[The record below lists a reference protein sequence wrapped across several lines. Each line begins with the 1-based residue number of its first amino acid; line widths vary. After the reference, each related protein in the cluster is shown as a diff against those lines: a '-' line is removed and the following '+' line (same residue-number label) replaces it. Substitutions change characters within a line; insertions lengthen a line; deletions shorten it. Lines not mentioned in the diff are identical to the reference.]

1 MKISNK
7 NNRLITN
14 LESWKTAFIEVD
26 KKSKEDNG
34 KSNWEEGRSA
44 CTLAKYFTTPN
55 IEESDGIKKIE
66 EYFKALGFSN
76 PRFESA
82 EIEHPSPFDEYSSP
96 RMQDLVIW
104 GESEKGRILACIEAK
119 VDEEFGDVL
128 NKAYKK
134 AKQEFDKNPNS
145 KSKRK
150 ARIEELC
157 KKYLDVNPEDIKP
170 KDETNIRYQLLY
182 YLAGSVCEVKEKD
195 NVVFMPIMVF
205 KTDEYNETKGKR
217 NRKDYD
223 RFIKA
228 LKFDEMCDDGKQ
240 FNKRTFE
247 GIDVYISYIEIDFQT
262 KE

>member
-7 NNRLITN
+7 NNRLITD

-26 KKSKEDNG
+26 KEK
-34 KSNWEEGRSA
+34 NWKEGRSA
-44 CTLAKYFTTPN
+44 CNLAKYFTTPN
-55 IEESDGIKKIE
+55 IEESDGIEKIK
-66 EYFKALGFSN
+66 EYLKSLGFSN

-82 EIEHPSPFDEYSSP
+82 EIEHPSPFDEYSRP

-104 GESEKGRILACIEAK
+104 GESKKRHILACIEAK

-170 KDETNIRYQLLY
+170 KDKTNIRYQLLH
-182 YLAGSVCEVKEKD
+182 YLAGSICEAECCAD
-195 NVVFMPIMVF
+195 VVFMPIMVF
-205 KTDEYNETKGKR
+205 KTDEYNKKKGER
-217 NRKDYD
+217 NRKDYE
-223 RFIKA
+223 RFIEA
-228 LKFDEMCDDGKQ
+228 LDFKECNKDKKIL
-240 FNKRTFE
+240 KRTFE
-247 GIDVYISYIEIDFQT
+247 GIDVYISYIEIDFE
-262 KE
+262 KLRK

>member
-26 KKSKEDNG
+26 KEN
-34 KSNWEEGRSA
+34 NWKEGRSA

-55 IEESDGIKKIE
+55 IEKSYGIKKIK
-66 EYFKALGFSN
+66 EYFEALGFSN

-82 EIEHPSPFDEYSSP
+82 EIEHPSPFDEYSRP

-104 GESEKGRILACIEAK
+104 GESEKGRILVCIEAK

-170 KDETNIRYQLLY
+170 KDKTNIRYQLLH
-182 YLAGSVCEVKEKD
+182 YLAGSICEAKEKD

-205 KTDEYNETKGKR
+205 KTDEYNKKKGDR
-217 NRKDYD
+217 NREDYE
-223 RFIKA
+223 RFRKA
-228 LKFDEMCDDGKQ
+228 LKFEMCNEEKGI
-240 FNKRTFE
+240 FKRTFE
-247 GIDVYISYIEIDFQT
+247 GIDVYISYIEIGF
-262 KE
+262 EN

>member
-26 KKSKEDNG
+26 KEK
-34 KSNWEEGRSA
+34 NWKEGRSA

-55 IEESDGIKKIE
+55 IEESYGREKIK
-66 EYFKALGFSN
+66 EYLEALGFSN
-76 PRFESA
+76 PKFNSA
-82 EIEHPSPFDEYSSP
+82 EIEHPSPFDEYSRP

-104 GESEKGRILACIEAK
+104 GESKKRHILACIEAK

-150 ARIEELC
+150 ARIEDLC

-170 KDETNIRYQLLY
+170 KDKTNIRYQLLH
-182 YLAGSVCEVKEKD
+182 YLAGSICEAKEKD

-205 KTDEYNETKGKR
+205 KTDEYNKKKGDR
-217 NRKDYD
+217 NSKDYEQ
-223 RFIKA
+223 FIKA
-228 LKFDEMCDDGKQ
+228 LKFEMCNEEKGI
-240 FNKRTFE
+240 FKRTFE
-247 GIDVYISYIEIDFQT
+247 DIDVYISYIEIDFKT

>member
-26 KKSKEDNG
+26 KEK
-34 KSNWEEGRSA
+34 NWKEGRSA

-55 IEESDGIKKIE
+55 IEESDGIEKIK
-66 EYFKALGFSN
+66 EYLKSLGFSN

-82 EIEHPSPFDEYSSP
+82 EIEHPSPFDEYSRP

-104 GESEKGRILACIEAK
+104 GESKKRHILACIEAK

-170 KDETNIRYQLLY
+170 KDKTNIRYQLLH
-182 YLAGSVCEVKEKD
+182 YLAGSICEAECCAD
-195 NVVFMPIMVF
+195 VVFMPIMVF
-205 KTDEYNETKGKR
+205 KTDEYNKKKGER
-217 NRKDYD
+217 NRKDYE
-223 RFIKA
+223 RFIEA
-228 LKFDEMCDDGKQ
+228 LDFKECNKDKKIL
-240 FNKRTFE
+240 KRTFE
-247 GIDVYISYIEIDFQT
+247 GIDVYISYIEIDFE
-262 KE
+262 KLRK

>member
-55 IEESDGIKKIE
+55 IEESDGIKKIK
-66 EYFKALGFSN
+66 EYLEALGFSN
-76 PRFESA
+76 LKFNSA
-82 EIEHPSPFDEYSSP
+82 EIEHRSPFDKYKGGT

-119 VDEEFGDVL
+119 VDEEFNELL
-128 NKAYKK
+128 NKAYDN
-134 AKQEFDKNPNS
+134 AKQDKIKDPNS
-145 KSKRK
+145 NKQN
-150 ARIEELC
+150 RIEKLC
-157 KKYLDVNPEDIKP
+157 DTYLNVSAESINSEN
-170 KDETNIRYQLLY
+170 ENNIRYQLLY
-182 YLAGSVCEVKEKD
+182 YLAGSICEAKEYG

-205 KTDEYNETKGKR
+205 KTNEYNKTEGDR
-217 NRKDYD
+217 NREDYE

-228 LKFDEMCDDGKQ
+228 LKFEMCNKEKEIY
-240 FNKRTFE
+240 KRTFE
-247 GIDVYISYIEIDFQT
+247 GIDVYISYIEIDFQN
-262 KE
+262 

>member
-55 IEESDGIKKIE
+55 IEESDGIQKIK
-66 EYFKALGFSN
+66 EYLEALGYSN
-76 PRFESA
+76 LKFNSA
-82 EIEHPSPFDEYSSP
+82 EIEHRSPFDKYKGGT

-104 GESEKGRILACIEAK
+104 VESEKGRILACIEAK
-119 VDEEFGDVL
+119 VDEEFNELL
-128 NKAYKK
+128 NKAYGT
-134 AKQEFDKNPNS
+134 AKQKFEKDPNS
-145 KSKRK
+145 NAQK
-150 ARIEELC
+150 RIEELC
-157 KKYLDVNPEDIKP
+157 DKYLNVSAESIKSG
-170 KDETNIRYQLLY
+170 DENDIRYQLLY
-182 YLAGSVCEVKEKD
+182 YLAGSICEAKEYG

-205 KTDEYNETKGKR
+205 KTDEYNKTKGDR
-217 NRKDYD
+217 NSEDYK

-228 LKFDEMCDDGKQ
+228 LKFELCNKEKQ
-240 FNKRTFE
+240 IYKRTFE
-247 GIDVYISYIEIDFQT
+247 NVDVYISYIEIDFKT

>member
-1 MKISNK
+1 MKIASTK
-7 NNRLITN
+7 KQLIVDF
-14 LESWKTAFIEVD
+14 ESWKTAFIEVD

-55 IEESDGIKKIE
+55 IEESYGIKKIE

-76 PRFESA
+76 PKFEYA
-82 EIEHPSPFDEYSSP
+82 EIEHRSPFDKYKGGT

-119 VDEEFGDVL
+119 VDEEFNELL
-128 NKAYKK
+128 NKAYGT
-134 AKQEFDKNPNS
+134 AKQKFEKDPNS
-145 KSKRK
+145 NAQK
-150 ARIEELC
+150 RIEELC
-157 KKYLDVNPEDIKP
+157 DKYLNVSAESINSED
-170 KDETNIRYQLLY
+170 ENNIRYQLLY
-182 YLAGSVCEVKEKD
+182 YLAGSICEAKEYG

-205 KTDEYNETKGKR
+205 KTDEYNETKGDR
-217 NRKDYD
+217 NREDYKQ
-223 RFIKA
+223 FIKA
-228 LKFDEMCDDGKQ
+228 LKFDEICVDGKQ